1 MRITLLGGTIHPKS
15 SYGVTANII
24 VGARLP
30 THNNL
35 QGWGLD
41 RSPKPFWPEILETWN
56 NPQAPLQSIEQMPKN
71 CEEISSREEMRSRR
85 DVKDGCPQEPPF
97 IWQLERVMNNTIH
110 YNVSSCLVLSRKLW
124 TDWSTITFL
133 KSRMNGPGW
142 VVDYPPGSVFWE
154 VTDYDPVPE
163 YPHFWIIR
171 CQIKVFISTGDIIY

>member
-30 THNNL
+30 THNSL
-35 QGWGLD
+35 KGWGLD
-41 RSPKPFWPEILETWN
+41 RSPKSFWAEILETWN

-71 CEEISSREEMRSRR
+71 CEEISSREEMRTRR
-85 DVKDGCPQEPPF
+85 DVKEGCPQEPPF

-110 YNVSSCLVLSRKLW
+110 YKVPSCLVLSRKLW
-124 TDWSTITFL
+124 TDL
-133 KSRMNGPGW
+133 RMNGPWW
-142 VVDYPPGSVFWE
+142 VVDYSPGSVFWFWSLE

-171 CQIKVFISTGDIIY
+171 CQIKVFY